1 MMTAN
6 IERAFTTPSSN
17 AVAAAHKAD
26 HETLTEIKGVGDELA
41 TKLLDRFGSRRGV
54 ELTAA
59 KNWGPLTEIEGI
71 SEAAA
76 AEFYDRMLDANVAEQ
91 EPGADAVR
99 RGHRAK
105 IYHRADQDHRGE
117 FEVVEVGQEAT
128 GIVVPSLFIKVSPVS
143 DAYDLSSN
151 HKATYEGP
159 AITTRVPRGTQPYRA
174 FLEHFELPA
183 DAWECPP
190 KEVTEKYRER
200 MIGRTFPFEFEDGFV
215 IKLSSG
221 RYHI

>member
-1 MMTAN
+1 MTAST
-6 IERAFTTPSSN
+6 EKAFTTPSSN
-17 AVAAAHKAD
+17 AVAAARKAD
-26 HETLTEIKGVGDELA
+26 HETLTEIDGVGDELA

-59 KNWGPLTEIEGI
+59 KNWDSLTEIEGI

-76 AEFYDRMLDANVAEQ
+76 AEFHDRMLDANVTEQ

-128 GIVVPSLFIKVSPVS
+128 GIVLPSLFIKVSPVS
-143 DAYDLSSN
+143 DAYDQESN
-151 HKATYEGP
+151 HKPACTGP
-159 AITTRVPRGTQPYRA
+159 SLSTRVPRGTQPYRA

-190 KEVTEKYRER
+190 KEVAQKYHDRI
-200 MIGRTFPFEFEDGFV
+200 IGRMFPFEFEDGFV
-215 IKLSSG
+215 AELSSG